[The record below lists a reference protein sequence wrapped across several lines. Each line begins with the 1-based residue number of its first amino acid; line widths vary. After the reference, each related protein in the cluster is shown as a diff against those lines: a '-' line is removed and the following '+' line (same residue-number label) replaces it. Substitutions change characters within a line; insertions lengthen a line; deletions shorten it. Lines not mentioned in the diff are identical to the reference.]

1 MNSTQDTIFPVLLMP
16 VLLLLSA
23 FFSGSETALFSLT
36 PESARRLRAS
46 RQSKRL
52 LQIFYSNS
60 SELLAAVLLGN
71 LFVNIL
77 FFCTG
82 AMLIGRGA
90 AFFGEWFEAAGG
102 FAILLIVILFGEIIP
117 KAIGITLS
125 ERIVRMAS
133 APLCYW
139 FILTAP
145 ARWLISRVLD
155 RLYLGIN
162 RPQVHEDFTSGE
174 LKELLD
180 VVRHEPGFG
189 AQEKEMFE
197 DIVNLSE
204 LRVRE
209 VMVPRVQVMRRT
221 ISADYNEMIQTA
233 RQNEY
238 SCVVMYRDDDDDDL
252 LGYVKTGDLLTVHEN
267 AVSAESLIRPLVFV
281 PETKRVDILLMEF
294 LTHEWTM
301 VAVADEYGGFSGIV
315 TIEDLFAEVIGGVE
329 PGEEEEIVKLD
340 ETTYRLSG
348 QLPIRAWKDLLTGIL
363 PGYNTGSLAFD
374 TLGGLITSLL
384 GRVAVQNDTVYV
396 RNLKLTVE
404 SMHRSRIET
413 VLLHLD
419 QPESAV

>member
-1 MNSTQDTIFPVLLMP
+1 MNLTQDTIFPVLLMP

-36 PESARRLRAS
+36 PESARRLKAN
-46 RQSKRL
+46 RQSARL
-52 LQIFYSNS
+52 LQIFYSDS
-60 SELLAAVLLGN
+60 SELLSAVLLGN

-82 AMLIGRGA
+82 AVLIGRGA
-90 AFFGEWFEAAGG
+90 AVYGEWFEAVGG
-102 FAILLIVILFGEIIP
+102 LGVLFVVILFGEIIP
-117 KAIGITLS
+117 KAMGITLS
-125 ERIVRMAS
+125 EGMIRLAS
-133 APLCYW
+133 VPLCYW
-139 FILTAP
+139 FVFTAP
-145 ARWLISRVLD
+145 VRLLISRLLD
-155 RLYLGIN
+155 CLHLGGN
-162 RPQVHEDFTSGE
+162 RPQADADFTPGE

-180 VVRHEPGFG
+180 AVRHEPGFG

-209 VMVPRVQVMRRT
+209 VMVPRVKVMRRPV
-221 ISADYNEMIQTA
+221 SSDRSEMIQTA

-238 SCVVMYRDDDDDDL
+238 SCIVMYRDDDEDDL
-252 LGYVKTGDLLTVHEN
+252 LGYIKIGDLFASFEDGVPAGSFIH
-267 AVSAESLIRPLVFV
+267 PLVFV

-294 LTHEWTM
+294 LAHEWTM
-301 VAVADEYGGFSGIV
+301 VAVVDEYGGFSGIV
-315 TIEDLFAEVIGGVE
+315 TIEDLFSEVIGVVE
-329 PGEEEEIVKLD
+329 PGDEDEIVRLD

-348 QLPIRAWKDLLTGIL
+348 QLSIRAWKDLLTGIV

-419 QPESAV
+419 QPEGVA